1 MKESSAQNNNTLY
14 SSTHSRESHVIE
26 QSKIINNYN
35 NEISYDSRTLNMIR
49 SIVEELYQINN
60 EENQSTNEP
69 NERRAHFTLK
79 HEIDK
84 TKLNISNE
92 LELTKLS
99 IKNTSEKQKSTIRY
113 QPVLSDSTAIV
124 CCLHKGRS
132 KIDRCVST
140 DDRCTLQCECA
151 TQTMNITNLPEY
163 NHSPMTLLTGTH
175 DGQTRNDSPQSRSHI
190 TLSTTSIS
198 SKSTDSDHPSSLP
211 TLNHENFLKTLAH
224 PCENDSIVPS
234 LNIAHQLRIPTQAKI
249 YDLCQEQTLEN
260 DDTFMN
266 LNMNIFNCSSQLNN
280 PDILSRSNKRFS
292 DENMTKT
299 NLKYCTCSK
308 QNLPENDFSML
319 KFTLPNQD
327 KSLKELHVSKR
338 SLQLMH
344 NDNLFYV
351 RDLVLVFRRN
361 ISQFYEILLKR
372 YYLSK
377 TQAKL
382 FVKIMNN
389 WWKKHQTKFIALNE
403 K

>member
-1 MKESSAQNNNTLY
+1 MSYLS
-14 SSTHSRESHVIE
+14 
-26 QSKIINNYN
+26 YN
-35 NEISYDSRTLNMIR
+35 SPTLNMIR
-49 SIVEELYQINN
+49 SIVEELYQIHN
-60 EENQSTNEP
+60 EENRSTNEP
-69 NERRAHFTLK
+69 KERRAHFTLK

-92 LELTKLS
+92 LELTESS
-99 IKNTSEKQKSTIRY
+99 IENTSEKQKSSIRY
-113 QPVLSDSTAIV
+113 QPILSDSTAIV
-124 CCLHKGRS
+124 CCLNKGRS

-151 TQTMNITNLPEY
+151 TQTMNVTNLPEH
-163 NHSPMTLLTGTH
+163 NHSLMTLLTGNR
-175 DGQTRNDSPQSRSHI
+175 DGQTSNDSPQSRSHI
-190 TLSTTSIS
+190 TLSTMSIS
-198 SKSTDSDHPSSLP
+198 SKSTDSDHPSSWP
-211 TLNHENFLKTLAH
+211 TLNHENFLKASAH
-224 PCENDSIVPS
+224 PCENDNVVPS
-234 LNIAHQLRIPTQAKI
+234 LNIAHQLRIPTRAKI
-249 YDLCQEQTLEN
+249 YDLCQEQTLDN
-260 DDTFMN
+260 YDTFMD
-266 LNMNIFNCSSQLNN
+266 LNMNIFNCSSQLNDL
-280 PDILSRSNKRFS
+280 DILSRSNKRFS

-308 QNLPENDFSML
+308 QSLPENDFSML
-319 KFTLPNQD
+319 KFTLPHQD

-382 FVKIMNN
+382 LVKIMNN
-389 WWKKHQTKFIALNE
+389 WWKKHQTKFIALHE